1 MPGILKVNS
10 IQLAPGSSVMTLNN
24 MQPGFIL
31 SSTAIRNS
39 TRTALSLS
47 SYSIIFSGSFTK
59 LRADSTLIA
68 TCNVFGD
75 GYNSGNCGVGM
86 QIDSSANWDYG
97 CHYQY
102 DGSWSSTAQ
111 TTTISGQCQWTGI
124 SAGSHTIG
132 FGWKCANGSA
142 TDRPFQNVNPNSS
155 TSAEP
160 RNQQMVSTI
169 IVYEIAT

>member
-10 IQLAPGSSVMTLNN
+10 IQLAPGSTSMTMNN
-24 MQPGFIL
+24 MQQGFIL
-31 SSTAIRNS
+31 SSTTIRNS

-47 SYSIIFSGSFTK
+47 AYYVIFSGTFTK
-59 LRADSTLIA
+59 LRADSTIFA

-75 GYNSGNCGVGM
+75 GYYSGNCGVGM
-86 QIDSSANWDYG
+86 QIDSTSNWDYG

-102 DGSWSSTAQ
+102 DGSWGAYQ

-142 TDRPFQNVNPNSS
+142 TDRPFVNFNPNNTTPSE
-155 TSAEP
+155 T
-160 RNQQMVSTI
+160 RNQQMVSSI
-169 IVYEIAT
+169 YVYEVAT